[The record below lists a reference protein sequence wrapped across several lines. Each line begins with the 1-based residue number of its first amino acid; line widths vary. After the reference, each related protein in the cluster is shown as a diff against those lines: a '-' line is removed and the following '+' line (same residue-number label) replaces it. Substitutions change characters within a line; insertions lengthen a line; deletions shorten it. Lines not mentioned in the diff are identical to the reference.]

1 MSLTLVVT
9 MMLGFALSISIAV
22 SIGGAGM
29 LGIALFDPERLV
41 LAPKEM
47 FTAIDKFPLAAIPFF
62 ILAGNLMETG
72 GISRR
77 LVDFAKSLVGGV
89 QGGLPMTCVLTC
101 MIFAAVSGSSVAT
114 TFAIGAVLIPA
125 LIKHGYPT
133 PYAAALQATSAELGV
148 IIPPSIPMILYG
160 VSAEVSIG
168 ELFIAGFGPG
178 LLIGGALML
187 FVHLYCRFKGWG
199 KNDGDGRLGV
209 GKASLNAAWALL
221 MPVIILGGIYGG
233 IFTPTEASVVAV
245 FYALIVGMLIHRE
258 LSFKDVLPVLR
269 KSVISSAVI
278 MFIIAN
284 AGLFA
289 FIITRAGVPEAI
301 GEWLSEV
308 LQSPLWFLLGVN
320 AALFV
325 IGMFIETSAAIIVLA
340 PILVPVAI
348 HFGVDPVHFGTI
360 MVVNLAL
367 GMITPPFG
375 VNLFAACTVAKI
387 SLDQIVKHLIPFV
400 LVIISCLML
409 ITYIPSI
416 SLALRDLVFA
426 APAADIG
433 PVPAPAIGPQ

>member
-1 MSLTLVVT
+1 MTAMMIST
-9 MMLGFALSISIAV
+9 MVLCFALTVSVAV
-22 SIGGAGM
+22 SIGLASIFGIQAANANM
-29 LGIALFDPERLV
+29 LISV
-41 LAPKEM
+41 KEM
-47 FTAIDKFPLAAIPFF
+47 FSAINKFPLAAIPFF

-77 LVDFAKSLVGGV
+77 LVEFAKSIVGGI

-101 MIFAAVSGSSVAT
+101 MIFAAVSVSSVAT
-114 TFAIGAVLIPA
+114 TFAIGAILIPA

-133 PYAAALQATSAELGV
+133 AYAAALQATSAELGV

-178 LLIGGALML
+178 LLIGCALML
-187 FVHLYCRFKGWG
+187 FVHLYCRWKGWG
-199 KNDGDGRLGV
+199 KHDGDDRLSF
-209 GKASLNAAWALL
+209 GKATWQAGWALL

-233 IFTPTEASVVAV
+233 IFTPTEAAAVAV
-245 FYALIVGMLIHRE
+245 FYALVVGVLIYRE
-258 LSFKDVLPVLR
+258 IKPADLYVILR
-269 KSVISSAVI
+269 KSVLSSAVI

-289 FIITRAGVPEAI
+289 FLITRAGVPDAI
-301 GEWLSEV
+301 GHWLEAV
-308 LQSPLWFLLGVN
+308 LQSPALFLLGVN

-340 PILVPVAI
+340 PILAPVAV
-348 HFGVDPVHFGTI
+348 HFGIDPVHFGLV

-387 SLDQIVKHLIPFV
+387 SLDRIVTHLIPFV
-400 LVIISCLML
+400 LVILACLMVV
-409 ITYIPSI
+409 TYVPQL
-416 SLALRDLVFA
+416 SLGLRDLVYTK
-426 APAADIG
+426 
-433 PVPAPAIGPQ
+433 

>member
-1 MSLTLVVT
+1 MSTVMLFT
-9 MMLGFALSISIAV
+9 MVLCFALTISVAV
-22 SIGGAGM
+22 SIGLASIVGIQVTNTNM
-29 LGIALFDPERLV
+29 LISV
-41 LAPKEM
+41 KEM
-47 FTAIDKFPLAAIPFF
+47 FNSINKFPLAAIPFF

-77 LVDFAKSLVGGV
+77 LVEFAKSIVGGV

-114 TFAIGAVLIPA
+114 TFAIGAILIPA

-133 PYAAALQATSAELGV
+133 AYAAALQATSAELGV

-178 LLIGGALML
+178 LLIGLALML
-187 FVHLYCRFKGWG
+187 FVHLYCRWKGWG
-199 KNDGDGRLGV
+199 KNDGDGRLSF
-209 GKASLNAAWALL
+209 GKASWQAGWALF

-233 IFTPTEASVVAV
+233 IFTPTEASAVAV
-245 FYALIVGMLIHRE
+245 FYALVVGVVIYRE
-258 LSFKDVLPVLR
+258 IKPGDLFVILR
-269 KSVISSAVI
+269 KSVLSSAVI

-289 FIITRAGVPEAI
+289 FLITRAGVPDAI
-301 GEWLSEV
+301 GRWLELV
-308 LQSPLWFLLGVN
+308 LQSPTMFLLGVN

-340 PILVPVAI
+340 PILAPVAVHFGIDPI
-348 HFGVDPVHFGTI
+348 HFGMV

-387 SLDQIVKHLIPFV
+387 SLDRIVVHLIPFV
-400 LVIISCLML
+400 LVILACLMVV
-409 ITYIPSI
+409 TYVPQL
-416 SLALRDLVFA
+416 SLFLRDLVYA
-426 APAADIG
+426 K
-433 PVPAPAIGPQ
+433 

>member
-1 MSLTLVVT
+1 MSAAMLTAMVLF
-9 MMLGFALSISIAV
+9 FALTVPVAV
-22 SIGGAGM
+22 SIGLAAV
-29 LGIALFDPERLV
+29 LGIQVANANMLLSV
-41 LAPKEM
+41 KEM
-47 FTAIDKFPLAAIPFF
+47 FTAINKFPLAAIPFF

-77 LVDFAKSLVGGV
+77 LVEFAKSLVGGV

-114 TFAIGAVLIPA
+114 TFAIGAILIPA
-125 LIKHGYPT
+125 LIRHGYPT
-133 PYAAALQATSAELGV
+133 PYAAALQATAAELGV

-178 LLIGGALML
+178 ILIGLALML
-187 FVHLYCRFKGWG
+187 FVHLWCRFKGLG
-199 KNDGDGRLGV
+199 KHDGDDRLSVGRATAQAG
-209 GKASLNAAWALL
+209 WALL

-233 IFTPTEASVVAV
+233 VFTPTEASAVAV
-245 FYALIVGMLIHRE
+245 FYALVVGMGVYRE
-258 LSFKDVLPVLR
+258 IGIKDILPVLR

-289 FIITRAGVPEAI
+289 FMITRAGVPEAI
-301 GEWLSEV
+301 GNWLKEV
-308 LQSPLWFLLGVN
+308 LQSPALFLLGVN

-340 PILVPVAI
+340 PILAPVAI
-348 HFGVDPVHFGTI
+348 FYGVDPVHFGLI

-387 SLDQIVKHLIPFV
+387 SLDRIIPQLLPFV
-400 LVIISCLML
+400 LVVLACLMV
-409 ITYIPSI
+409 ITYVPGI
-416 SLALRDLVFA
+416 SLTLRDIVYA
-426 APAADIG
+426 RP
-433 PVPAPAIGPQ
+433 

>member
-1 MSLTLVVT
+1 MTSAMLIT
-9 MMLGFALSISIAV
+9 MVLGFALSVSVAV
-22 SIGGAGM
+22 SIGLASIVGIQVTNANM
-29 LGIALFDPERLV
+29 LISA
-41 LAPKEM
+41 KEI
-47 FTAIDKFPLAAIPFF
+47 FNSINKFPLAAVPFF

-77 LVDFAKSLVGGV
+77 LVEFAKSIVGGV

-114 TFAIGAVLIPA
+114 TFAIGAILIPA

-133 PYAAALQATSAELGV
+133 SYAAALQATSAELGV

-178 LLIGGALML
+178 ILISGALML
-187 FVHLYCRFKGWG
+187 FVWVYCKWKGWG
-199 KNDGDGRLGV
+199 KNDGDGRLGFF
-209 GKASLNAAWALL
+209 KATRQAAWALL

-233 IFTPTEASVVAV
+233 IFTPTEASAIAVV
-245 FYALIVGMLIHRE
+245 YALIVGMLIYRE
-258 LSFKDVLPVLR
+258 IGIKDLFPVLR
-269 KSVISSAVI
+269 RSVISSAVI

-289 FIITRAGVPEAI
+289 FLITRAGVPEAI
-301 GEWLSEV
+301 GMWLQDV
-308 LQSPLWFLLGVN
+308 LKSPTMFLLGVN
-320 AALFV
+320 AALFI

-340 PILVPVAI
+340 PILAPVAV
-348 HFGVDPVHFGTI
+348 HFGVDPVHFGLI

-375 VNLFAACTVAKI
+375 VNLFAACTVARI
-387 SLDQIVKHLIPFV
+387 SLDKIVRHLIPFV
-400 LVIISCLML
+400 LVILGCLMV
-409 ITYIPSI
+409 ITYVPWI
-416 SLALRDLVFA
+416 SLALRDLVYA
-426 APAADIG
+426 K
-433 PVPAPAIGPQ
+433 

>member
-1 MSLTLVVT
+1 MTAVMLTTMLVC
-9 MMLGFALSISIAV
+9 FALTVSVAV
-22 SIGGAGM
+22 SIGLASV
-29 LGIALFDPERLV
+29 LGIQVANANMLISV
-41 LAPKEM
+41 KEM
-47 FTAIDKFPLAAIPFF
+47 FNAINKFPLAAIPFF

-77 LVDFAKSLVGGV
+77 LVEFARSIVGGV

-114 TFAIGAVLIPA
+114 TFAIGAILIPA

-178 LLIGGALML
+178 ILIGLALML
-187 FVHLYCRFKGWG
+187 FVWVWCRWKGWG
-199 KNDGDGRLGV
+199 KNDGDGRLGF
-209 GKASLNAAWALL
+209 GKATLQAGWALL
-221 MPVIILGGIYGG
+221 MPVVILGGIYGG
-233 IFTPTEASVVAV
+233 IFTPTEASAVAV
-245 FYALIVGMLIHRE
+245 LYALIVGMVIYRE
-258 LSFKDVLPVLR
+258 IGFKDLYPILR

-289 FIITRAGVPEAI
+289 FLITRAGVPDAI
-301 GEWLSEV
+301 GQWLKEI
-308 LQSPLWFLLGVN
+308 LQSPAIFLLGVN

-340 PILVPVAI
+340 PILAPVAVHFGIDPI
-348 HFGVDPVHFGTI
+348 HFGLV

-375 VNLFAACTVAKI
+375 VNLFAVCTVARI
-387 SLDQIVKHLIPFV
+387 SLDRIIGQLVPFV
-400 LVIISCLML
+400 LVVLACLMV
-409 ITYIPSI
+409 ITYVPAI
-416 SLALRDLVFA
+416 SLTLRDLVYA
-426 APAADIG
+426 R
-433 PVPAPAIGPQ
+433 

>member
-1 MSLTLVVT
+1 MTTAMLFT
-9 MMLGFALSISIAV
+9 MVLCFAFTVSVAV
-22 SIGGAGM
+22 SIGLAAIVGIQIGNANM
-29 LGIALFDPERLV
+29 LISV
-41 LAPKEM
+41 KEM
-47 FTAIDKFPLAAIPFF
+47 FSSINKFPLAAIPFF
-62 ILAGNLMETG
+62 ILAGNIMETG

-77 LVDFAKSLVGGV
+77 LVEFAKSLVGGV

-114 TFAIGAVLIPA
+114 TFAIGAILIPA

-133 PYAAALQATSAELGV
+133 GYAAALQATSAELGV

-178 LLIGGALML
+178 LFIGFSLMA
-187 FVHLYCRFKGWG
+187 FVYVYCRIKGWG
-199 KNDGDGRLGV
+199 KTDGEGRLSV
-209 GKASLNAAWALL
+209 GRATWQAAWALF

-233 IFTPTEASVVAV
+233 VFTPTEASAVAV
-245 FYALIVGMLIHRE
+245 FYALLVGMVIYRE
-258 LSFKDVLPVLR
+258 IKLKDLYPILR

-289 FIITRAGVPEAI
+289 FLITRAGVPDAI
-301 GEWLSEV
+301 GRWLQAV
-308 LQSPLWFLLGVN
+308 LETPALFLLGIN
-320 AALFV
+320 LALFI

-340 PILVPVAI
+340 PILAPVAM
-348 HFGVDPVHFGTI
+348 HFGIDPVHFGLV

-375 VNLFAACTVAKI
+375 VNLFAACTVARI
-387 SLDQIVKHLIPFV
+387 SLDRIIPYLLPFV
-400 LVIISCLML
+400 AVVLCCLMV
-409 ITYIPSI
+409 ITYVPEL
-416 SLALRDLVFA
+416 SLTLRDWVYKK
-426 APAADIG
+426 
-433 PVPAPAIGPQ
+433 

>member
-1 MSLTLVVT
+1 MTSAMLIT
-9 MMLGFALSISIAV
+9 MILGFALSVSVAV
-22 SIGGAGM
+22 SIGLAAIVGIQVTNANM
-29 LGIALFDPERLV
+29 LIST
-41 LAPKEM
+41 KEM
-47 FTAIDKFPLAAIPFF
+47 FNSINKFPLAAIPFF

-77 LVDFAKSLVGGV
+77 LVEFAKSIVGGV

-114 TFAIGAVLIPA
+114 TFAIGAILIPA

-133 PYAAALQATSAELGV
+133 SYAAALQATSAELGV

-178 LLIGGALML
+178 ILISGALML
-187 FVHLYCRFKGWG
+187 FVWVYCKWKGWG
-199 KNDGDGRLGV
+199 KNDGDGRLGFF
-209 GKASLNAAWALL
+209 KATRQAAWALL

-233 IFTPTEASVVAV
+233 IFTPTEASAIAVV
-245 FYALIVGMLIHRE
+245 YALIVSMLIYRE
-258 LSFKDVLPVLR
+258 IGLKDLFPVLR
-269 KSVISSAVI
+269 RSVISSAVS

-289 FIITRAGVPEAI
+289 FLITRAGVPEAI
-301 GEWLSEV
+301 GHWLEQV
-308 LQSPLWFLLGVN
+308 LQSPAMFLLGVN
-320 AALFV
+320 AALFI

-340 PILVPVAI
+340 PILAPVAA
-348 HFGVDPVHFGTI
+348 HFGIDPVHFGLI

-375 VNLFAACTVAKI
+375 VNLFAACTVARI
-387 SLDQIVKHLIPFV
+387 SLDKIIRHLIPFV
-400 LVIISCLML
+400 CVILACLL
-409 ITYIPSI
+409 IITYVPAL
-416 SLALRDLVFA
+416 SLGLRDLVYR
-426 APAADIG
+426 
-433 PVPAPAIGPQ
+433 